1 MKIFIE
7 GEKIEGYFV
16 ERVNRF
22 IARVLVNE
30 NLETVHV
37 ANTGRMKELL
47 VPGAKVLLR
56 YIDEP
61 HRKTKYD
68 LLMVYKGEL
77 LVSIDSK
84 LPNTILA
91 KAFSEE
97 AIPYF
102 KGMTNVKREVCFGK
116 SKFDFSL
123 SSMDQNALI
132 EAKCVTLVKEN
143 NVASFPDAPTERG
156 QRHVLELIE
165 ALELGFRT
173 AVIFIIQRGDGIY
186 FTPNEEMDKAFADA
200 VVRAKA
206 AGVEFYAYN
215 TRVTKDYIELAQEL
229 EVII

>member
-22 IARVLVNE
+22 IAKVLIKDIV
-30 NLETVHV
+30 ETVHV
-37 ANTGRMKELL
+37 ANTGRMRELL
-47 VPGAKVLLR
+47 VPGAKVVLR

-77 LVSIDSK
+77 LVSIDSR

-91 KAFSEE
+91 KAFKEE
-97 AIPYF
+97 TIPYF

-123 SSMDQNALI
+123 TSREQSVLI

-156 QRHVLELIE
+156 QRHILELIE
-165 ALELGFRT
+165 ALEVGFRA
-173 AVIFIIQRGDGIY
+173 AVIFIIQRGDGLY
-186 FTPNEEMDKAFADA
+186 FTPNEEMDKAFAAA
-200 VVRAKA
+200 VVKAKA

-215 TRVTKDYIELAQEL
+215 TKVTRDYIELAEEL
-229 EVII
+229 KVII